1 MLGMATNTKYS
12 YPQKYFL
19 IPEACRY
26 FGLKERTLKSWR
38 ETGID
43 VPGLL
48 KVKGSNYYVIEPI
61 EFHAWLIEAKLEPAT
76 KLNKLHNRRPIPKGG
91 KSRNGVSG
99 GNASPFPPDNTPK
112 PKPNIPGLT
121 L

>member
-1 MLGMATNTKYS
+1 MATKQET

-19 IPEACRY
+19 IEEACRH
-26 FGLKERTLKSWR
+26 FGLKLRTFKAWR
-38 ETGID
+38 DGGLEI
-43 VPGLL
+43 PGLH
-48 KVKGSNYYVIEPI
+48 KVKGSNYYVIDPI
-61 EFHAWLIEAKLEPAT
+61 PFHTWLIETRLEPAT
-76 KLNKLHNRRPIPKGG
+76 QTNKFHNRKPRKITPPKGG